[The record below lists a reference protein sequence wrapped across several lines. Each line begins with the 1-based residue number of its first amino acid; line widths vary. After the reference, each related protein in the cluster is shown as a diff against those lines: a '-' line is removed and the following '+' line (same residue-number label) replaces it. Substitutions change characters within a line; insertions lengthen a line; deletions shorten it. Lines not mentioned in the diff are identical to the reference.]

1 MSTIPD
7 ASSTIV
13 VEFKDGTFAVPRYWI
28 RYINANT
35 ARYNKG
41 HQVINMTLQEFR
53 DSVNK
58 WMADDTFR
66 SAIRR
71 SIRGI

>member
-1 MSTIPD
+1 MTTIPD

-13 VEFKDGTFAVPRYWI
+13 VEFTDGVFAVPRWWL
-28 RYINANT
+28 RYVNANT
-35 ARYNKG
+35 VRYNKG
-41 HQVINMTLQEFR
+41 HQVVNMTLPVFR
-53 DSVNK
+53 ESINV
-58 WMADDTFR
+58 WMANDTFR